1 MADNCI
7 DVYYKLDRYYLTG
20 NSIDFALNYK
30 DLGGDVTEMTILG
43 NDVFADALEERLK
56 EREIPLRILKRT
68 DRPTAAAKMDLVDGD
83 KKHLHF
89 EGNAMEEIELQDDDL
104 EFVKQFD
111 IIYAERWAK
120 VGRYIKEIRQEDD
133 EVAACVQDTL
143 KEIGIDDS
151 HCRRYEGENG
161 FALVTLKETDRVFL
175 GSNKGGIAK
184 EHDFGFTKEDL
195 EYIKGF
201 HLIYTNLNSYIEKEL
216 PVLYQTGVPVAYDF
230 STRWTDEYL
239 KEICPYVTVAIM
251 SCAHLTDEE
260 REKEM
265 RKAQSYGVKVVLGTI
280 GEDGS
285 YVLYNDK
292 ILYAPAVHA
301 DDVIDTMGAGDSY
314 FSAFLCSLLETSKEG
329 KIVEGTDEEMAK
341 RLQTAMGKGAVFAA
355 KVCAL
360 EGAFGYGVPIL
371 GKTTV

>member
-1 MADNCI
+1 MEHCKIIAVGDNVC
-7 DVYYKLDRYYLTG
+7 DKYLSRGKMYPGGQCVNTCVYVKMNNMESAYLG
-20 NSIDFALNYK
+20 KY
-30 DLGGDVTEMTILG
+30 G
-43 NDVFADALEERLK
+43 
-56 EREIPLRILKRT
+56 
-68 DRPTAAAKMDLVDGD
+68 
-83 KKHLHF
+83 
-89 EGNAMEEIELQDDDL
+89 
-104 EFVKQFD
+104 
-111 IIYAERWAK
+111 
-120 VGRYIKEIRQEDD
+120 DD

-329 KIVEGTDEEMAK
+329 KIVEGTDEQFILVNGKAI
-341 RLQTAMGKGAVFAA
+341 LITAERKDGKFETELTLMEKGKVYNVPKECWFYSITQKDTKMVYVQDSGCSMENSDFCDLSEEEIKKIQEEARHLFA
-355 KVCAL
+355 
-360 EGAFGYGVPIL
+360 
-371 GKTTV
+371 

>member
-1 MADNCI
+1 MKDFKIIAIGDNVC
-7 DVYYKLDRYYLTG
+7 DKYLSRGKMYPGGQCVNTCAFSGMNGAKTAYLGKFG
-20 NSIDFALNYK
+20 N
-30 DLGGDVTEMTILG
+30 
-43 NDVFADALEERLK
+43 
-56 EREIPLRILKRT
+56 
-68 DRPTAAAKMDLVDGD
+68 
-83 KKHLHF
+83 
-89 EGNAMEEIELQDDDL
+89 
-104 EFVKQFD
+104 
-111 IIYAERWAK
+111 
-120 VGRYIKEIRQEDD
+120 D
-133 EVAACVQDTL
+133 EVAKCVQDTL
-143 KEIGIDDS
+143 KELKIDYS
-151 HCRRYEGENG
+151 HCRYFEGENG
-161 FALVTLKETDRVFL
+161 FALVTLKGNDRVFL

-184 EHDFGFTKEDL
+184 EHAFDFTEEDM

-201 HLIYTNLNSYIEKEL
+201 QLIYTNLNSYIEKEL

>member
-1 MADNCI
+1 MEHCKIIAVGDNVC
-7 DVYYKLDRYYLTG
+7 DKYLSRGKMYPGGQCVNTCVYVKTNNMESAYLG
-20 NSIDFALNYK
+20 KY
-30 DLGGDVTEMTILG
+30 G
-43 NDVFADALEERLK
+43 
-56 EREIPLRILKRT
+56 
-68 DRPTAAAKMDLVDGD
+68 
-83 KKHLHF
+83 
-89 EGNAMEEIELQDDDL
+89 
-104 EFVKQFD
+104 
-111 IIYAERWAK
+111 
-120 VGRYIKEIRQEDD
+120 DD

-280 GEDGS
+280 VTYTITGTIPDTTG
-285 YVLYNDK
+285 YAQYTYK
-292 ILYAPAVHA
+292 IHDTLTEGLDFVE
-301 DDVIDTMGAGDSY
+301 DTMGKLPTEKNMRY
-314 FSAFLCSLLETSKEG
+314 PFRLKESK
-329 KIVEGTDEEMAK
+329 T
-341 RLQTAMGKGAVFAA
+341 Q
-355 KVCAL
+355 
-360 EGAFGYGVPIL
+360 
-371 GKTTV
+371 

>member
-1 MADNCI
+1 MYPGGQCVNTCAFSGMNGA
-7 DVYYKLDRYYLTG
+7 KTAYLGKFG
-20 NSIDFALNYK
+20 N
-30 DLGGDVTEMTILG
+30 
-43 NDVFADALEERLK
+43 
-56 EREIPLRILKRT
+56 
-68 DRPTAAAKMDLVDGD
+68 
-83 KKHLHF
+83 
-89 EGNAMEEIELQDDDL
+89 
-104 EFVKQFD
+104 
-111 IIYAERWAK
+111 
-120 VGRYIKEIRQEDD
+120 D
-133 EVAACVQDTL
+133 EVAKCVQDTL
-143 KEIGIDDS
+143 KELKIDYS
-151 HCRRYEGENG
+151 HCRYFEGENG
-161 FALVTLKETDRVFL
+161 FALVTLKGNDRVFL

-184 EHDFGFTKEDL
+184 EHAFDFTEEDM

-201 HLIYTNLNSYIEKEL
+201 QLIYTNLNSYIEKEL